1 VNTKPSRVSITN
13 GTGSSSVVVTKRNN
27 PIVPTVFAVNPT
39 INSEE
44 LQSLFILSVSLP
56 GEIKS

>member
-1 VNTKPSRVSITN
+1 
-13 GTGSSSVVVTKRNN
+13 
-27 PIVPTVFAVNPT
+27 VFAVNPT